1 MENVRQLIIVVGL
14 KKLRINTKETTATF
28 DKDFLY

>member
-1 MENVRQLIIVVGL
+1 LIIVVGL

-28 DKDFLY
+28 DKDFLYWWSG